1 MTKYKTIALPRL
13 NNLTPTIESTTLKLM
28 EEVGEFSQVVGKF
41 RGLSGE
47 STTMEKQEVTRKMV
61 EELLDVAQVAVSLM
75 FVLEDEYN
83 INIEDSVDKHIEKL
97 KAKKYIK

>member
-1 MTKYKTIALPRL
+1 MSKYKTISLPRL

-47 STTMEKQEVTRKMV
+47 SQTYEKQEITKKMV

-83 INIEDSVDKHIEKL
+83 INIDDSVDKHIEKL
-97 KAKKYIK
+97 KLKNYIK

>member
-1 MTKYKTIALPRL
+1 MTEYKTIALPKL

-47 STTMEKQEVTRKMV
+47 KEIYEKKEITKKMV

-75 FVLEDEYN
+75 FVLEDEYD
-83 INIEDSVDKHIEKL
+83 INIDESVEHHITKL
-97 KAKKYIK
+97 KNKNYIK

>member
-1 MTKYKTIALPRL
+1 M

-47 STTMEKQEVTRKMV
+47 AEIYEKQEITRKMV
-61 EELLDVAQVAVSLM
+61 EELLDVAQVAISLM

-83 INIEDSVDKHIEKL
+83 INIEDSVDKHIQKL
-97 KAKKYIK
+97 KAKRYIK

>member
-47 STTMEKQEVTRKMV
+47 NETYEKHEITKKMV
-61 EELLDVAQVAVSLM
+61 EELLDVAQVAISLM
-75 FVLEDEYN
+75 FVLEDEYG
-83 INIEDSVDKHIEKL
+83 ISIDDSVDKHIEKL
-97 KAKKYIK
+97 KLKKYIK